1 MHGRN
6 VTHSFSHCIC
16 SELVGEYRRVGKE
29 IRELEAQIKQEE
41 ARLMAQAKTRGSPSI
56 TRRRRSG
63 ALLDA
68 EWDTMAVTRTQKV
81 QKAGFFFFSL
91 SLSTFQ
97 CVFFAVKLHSMY
109 NQFL

>member
-1 MHGRN
+1 M
-6 VTHSFSHCIC
+6 
-16 SELVGEYRRVGKE
+16 GEYRRVGKE

-81 QKAGFFFFSL
+81 QKAGFVCCFSL
-91 SLSTFQ
+91 SLLTSFHDCIFYSYFKMVFIYFLQSTAFY
-97 CVFFAVKLHSMY
+97 V
-109 NQFL
+109 

>member
-81 QKAGFFFFSL
+81 QKAGFLCCFSPSL
-91 SLSTFQ
+91 SLS
-97 CVFFAVKLHSMY
+97 CSVFFLFCSQTALYV
-109 NQFL
+109 